1 MNADSVMGISILVHN
16 RNRGDC
22 LERCLASIATQQAR
36 PLEVVLLDAESTD
49 DSAEV
54 IARQT
59 VALEALGIDVICHSC
74 APAGV
79 PHSRNLAASLA
90 TGELLFFMDNDA
102 TLVGPDVAETLRQR
116 FTQDP
121 ALGLVGC
128 QIRAGD
134 EDEADPFCWV
144 YRRPVER
151 WFDEPFDTFT
161 FAGAG
166 FCVRAEAYQACG
178 GFWEIIEYS
187 REEEALALRLLDR
200 NWRVRYRP
208 EAAVRHYPDPRGR
221 RNAIERRVVE
231 LKNGVLIYW
240 HAYPR
245 GAGLIFSLLRVASM
259 TLRTV
264 LRREGSVGTLLTGW
278 TAARQCWR
286 ERNLRPEP
294 VRWRTFFQLLAL
306 HFSKGASE

>member
-1 MNADSVMGISILVHN
+1 MNADRAMRVSILVHN

-22 LERCLASIATQQAR
+22 LERCLASIAIQEAR

-49 DSAEV
+49 DSAAI

-59 VALEALGIDVICHSC
+59 TALEAAGIDVVFQSC

-102 TLVGPDVAETLRQR
+102 TLVGPDVAETLRQFFAR
-116 FTQDP
+116 DS

-134 EDEADPFCWV
+134 QDKADPFCWV
-144 YRRPVER
+144 YRRPVEG
-151 WFDEPFDTFT
+151 WFHQPFETFT

-166 FCVRAEAYQACG
+166 FCARAEAYHACG
-178 GFWEIIEYS
+178 GFWEVIEYS
-187 REEEALALRLLDR
+187 REEEALALRLLDQK
-200 NWRVRYRP
+200 WRVSYRP

-221 RNAIERRVVE
+221 RNTIERRVVE

-245 GAGLIFSLLRVASM
+245 GAGLVFSLLRVASM
-259 TLRTV
+259 ALRTA
-264 LRREGSVGTLLTGW
+264 LRREGSIGTLLTGW

-286 ERNLRPEP
+286 AQNLHPEP
-294 VRWRTFFQLLAL
+294 VRWRTFFHLLAL
-306 HFSKGASE
+306 HFSKGAPK